1 MNISKNTCK
10 ELRTDLAS
18 ALKEI
23 EEKYGFT
30 IDVGNMRYDN
40 TSVECKIKFAR
51 LRTGIKS
58 KEEQDFLDFCEAYG
72 LEKFH
77 LGIEFVADDGCRH
90 KIVGLSRTRRTYPII
105 TRNISKKGPGTE
117 GTNCFT
123 PRAVLSCIS

>member
-1 MNISKNTCK
+1 MNISKDTCK

-18 ALKEI
+18 ALKVI
-23 EEKYGFT
+23 EAEYGFT
-30 IDVGNMRYDN
+30 IDVGNMRFDD
-40 TSVECKIKFAR
+40 TSVECKITFAR
-51 LRTGIKS
+51 LRAGIKS
-58 KEEQDFLDFCEAYG
+58 KEEQDFLDRCENYG

-77 LGIEFVADDGCRH
+77 LGAEFRNTDGCIH

-123 PRAVLSCIS
+123 PRAVLSCI